1 MEPFVRATFS
11 RFFQY
16 LYRYV
21 GNEVDCEDVL
31 EQVYADIWEDPSRI
45 VQASN
50 NSELLRLVYL
60 YYMRRHLRQL
70 FFRRTK
76 ARSISPEVLA
86 EAIAPQ
92 RPVLEGLCDQELRQA
107 LHLALSRLKG
117 RQRQAID
124 MWCQG
129 LSNRAI
135 ANRLGT
141 TIGAT
146 KMLLHRGLLR
156 LRQALDGLDVK
167 D

>member
-16 LYRYV
+16 LYRYL

-50 NSELLRLVYL
+50 DRQLLRLVYL
-60 YYMRRHLRQL
+60 YYMRRPLRQL
-70 FFRRTK
+70 FCRRTR
-76 ARSISPEVLA
+76 ARTVPQEVLA
-86 EAIAPQ
+86 ETIAPQ
-92 RPVLEGLCDQELRQA
+92 RPVLEGLCDQELGQA

-117 RQRQAID
+117 RQRQAIE

-156 LRQALDGLDVK
+156 LRQVLEDINMMD
-167 D
+167 